1 MKILVMDV
9 GGTAIKS
16 AMIDDADVLSEIR
29 VSESAKNA
37 EERISKAARIALEYK
52 GYDAVGIAST
62 GQINSKNG
70 KLLFQYDKRYEPE
83 HGAFPMGEFLNNA
96 IGRPTFVLNDCNAAA
111 LGEGYFGAGRGRENF
126 LLLTYGTG
134 VGGAI
139 IEGGKLYEGE
149 LGIAAEMGHMV
160 THAGG
165 ERCACGNR
173 GCYER
178 YASTTALV
186 RKAKKID
193 PEIENARDVF
203 NLLDSNVSLKRAVK
217 SWEREII
224 AGLHTLTYVFNP
236 STIILGGGVME
247 QESVIREVRE
257 NFKRAVLPTFE
268 KVDIL
273 PAELGNKAGMY
284 GAAAYA
290 RMRLK

>member
-1 MKILVMDV
+1 MDV

-16 AMIDDADVLSEIR
+16 AMIDESDELSEIR

-37 EERISKAARIALEYK
+37 EDRIAKAAKIALEYQ

-62 GQINSKNG
+62 GQINAKDG
-70 KLLFQYDKRYEPE
+70 KLLFRYDKRYEPE
-83 HGAFPMGEFLNNA
+83 HGALPMGEYLNNA
-96 IGRPTFVLNDCNAAA
+96 IGRPTFILNDCNAAA
-111 LGEGYFGAGRGRENF
+111 LGEGYFGAGRGRDSF

-139 IEGGKLYEGE
+139 VDGGKLYEGE

-160 THAGG
+160 THSGG

-186 RKAKKID
+186 RKAKKIV

-203 NLLDSNVSLKRAVK
+203 GLLDSNAALRRAVK

-247 QESVIREVRE
+247 QESVIKEVRE
-257 NFKRAVLPTFE
+257 RFKRDVLPTFSG
-268 KVDIL
+268 VDIL
-273 PAELGNKAGMY
+273 SAELGNKAGMY